1 MIDPGSEGDG
11 EGMLLRSGV
20 LDVWPLKERYD
31 ALELELQRLLKLI
44 TIKLLDSRR
53 KIRLL
58 LRLILQRRLLQRLLK
73 LGGRL

>member
-1 MIDPGSEGDG
+1 
-11 EGMLLRSGV
+11 V
-20 LDVWPLKERYD
+20 
-31 ALELELQRLLKLI
+31 A
-44 TIKLLDSRR
+44 IKLLDSRR